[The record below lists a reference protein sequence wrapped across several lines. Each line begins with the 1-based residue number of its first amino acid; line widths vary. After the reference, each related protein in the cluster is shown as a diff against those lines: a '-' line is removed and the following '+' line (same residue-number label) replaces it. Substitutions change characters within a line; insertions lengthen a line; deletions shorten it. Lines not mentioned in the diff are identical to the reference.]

1 MNKFELNSQLLK
13 ITKAN
18 FEGEKLANEIE
29 ELINLCTLI
38 HSWSAACDKYISDR
52 ESVLRKYIS
61 DRESVLRKYIFYINE
76 FGVKADV
83 KKDFDENQEGI
94 YVQYEITYKGNDVY
108 ELETMFE

>member
-38 HSWSAACDKYISDR
+38 HSWAAACDRYIKID
-52 ESVLRKYIS
+52 KK
-61 DRESVLRKYIFYINE
+61 SVLRKYIFYINE
-76 FGVKADV
+76 FGVKSDS
-83 KKDFDENQEGI
+83 KTDFDGKCDVDGI
-94 YVQYEITYKGNDVY
+94 AVQYEITYKGDDVY
-108 ELETMFE
+108 ELKNMKE

>member
-38 HSWSAACDKYISDR
+38 HSWSANFDRYIKTDK
-52 ESVLRKYIS
+52 
-61 DRESVLRKYIFYINE
+61 ESVLRKYIFYINE
-76 FGVKADV
+76 FGVKSDL
-83 KKDFDENQEGI
+83 KKDFDERRDVDGI
-94 YVQYEITYKGNDVY
+94 TVQYEITYKGDDVY
-108 ELETMFE
+108 ELKNMME

>member
-52 ESVLRKYIS
+52 ESVLRKYI
-61 DRESVLRKYIFYINE
+61 FYINE